1 MIEIKNLTHIYMKDS
16 AVERKALDDVSLT
29 VREGEFLCIVGHTG
43 SGKSTLIQHING
55 ILQPDS
61 GSVVIDGFDMSQKKQ
76 MVDGRKRVGMVFQYP
91 EYQLFEE
98 TVYKDVAFGPT
109 NMGLTEPE
117 IRERVLNAM
126 ISVGLLP
133 EFFLEKSPFELS
145 GGEKRRAALAGILAM
160 QPNYLI
166 LDEPMAGLDPSGR
179 RSILSMLEDI
189 RTKYGTTIVMVSH
202 SMDDI
207 ARVADRIAVLNN
219 GRLIM
224 LDTPKA
230 IFGTLDLE
238 AIGLELPHVAKLT
251 KCLRQLGLEL
261 DDGIYEDEELIST
274 LLGRYKNA

>member
-76 MVDGRKRVGMVFQYP
+76 MVEGRKRVGMVFQYP

-238 AIGLELPHVAKLT
+238 AIGLELPHAAKLT
-251 KCLRQLGLEL
+251 KRLRQLG
-261 DDGIYEDEELIST
+261 
-274 LLGRYKNA
+274 

>member
-61 GSVVIDGFDMSQKKQ
+61 GSVVTDGFDMSQKKQ
-76 MVDGRKRVGMVFQYP
+76 MVEGRKRVGMVFQYP

>member
-76 MVDGRKRVGMVFQYP
+76 MVEGRKRVGMVFQYP

-238 AIGLELPHVAKLT
+238 AIGLERPHAAKLT
-251 KCLRQLGLEL
+251 KRLRQLGLEL

>member
-76 MVDGRKRVGMVFQYP
+76 MGEGRKRVGMVFQYP

-238 AIGLELPHVAKLT
+238 AIGLELPHVAKRT

>member
-76 MVDGRKRVGMVFQYP
+76 MVEGRKRVGMVFQYP

-160 QPNYLI
+160 QPNYLM

>member
-1 MIEIKNLTHIYMKDS
+1 
-16 AVERKALDDVSLT
+16 
-29 VREGEFLCIVGHTG
+29 
-43 SGKSTLIQHING
+43 
-55 ILQPDS
+55 
-61 GSVVIDGFDMSQKKQ
+61 
-76 MVDGRKRVGMVFQYP
+76 
-91 EYQLFEE
+91 
-98 TVYKDVAFGPT
+98 
-109 NMGLTEPE
+109 MGLTEPE

>member
-29 VREGEFLCIVGHTG
+29 VREGEVLCIVGHTG
-43 SGKSTLIQHING
+43 SGKSTVIQHING

-76 MVDGRKRVGMVFQYP
+76 MVEGRKRVGMVFQYP

-238 AIGLELPHVAKLT
+238 AIGLELPHAAKLT

>member
-61 GSVVIDGFDMSQKKQ
+61 GSVVIDGFGMSQKKQ
-76 MVDGRKRVGMVFQYP
+76 MVEGRKRVGMVFQYP

>member
-76 MVDGRKRVGMVFQYP
+76 MVEGRKRVGMVFQYP

-230 IFGTLDLE
+230 IFCTLDLE